1 MSIQKC
7 KPSYEAG
14 ASNIQRAPFTQLYNN
29 VIQNCTNMEAGW
41 VWAYLQS
48 QCDGWKLN
56 PHQLMKHFRVCKDK
70 MYKIL
75 TYMISAN
82 LLVRHVQ
89 TTAKGTH
96 ISTTYTVLDGTE
108 YVDPAR
114 VVEKSAQQNAPLPE
128 KQDPVLQDPV
138 KQDIRKERGLE
149 KKDNINKITPIDR
162 ATDVAPARDDMT
174 FDEFWKIY
182 PIKKNKVRAKKI
194 WDREKFRLIVTLI
207 CSDVLKRTRSEPQ
220 WQDKQY
226 IPHPSTYLG
235 NKLWEDEFIEP
246 STPRKSSGKS
256 SSFDAYQA
264 ELKQQQKG
272 HVYEHGAISQ

>member
-1 MSIQKC
+1 MSVKKYVIKKNQGNFTSF
-7 KPSYEAG
+7 PNSVLQNINDYG
-14 ASNIQRAPFTQLYNN
+14 AVGLYTYLSSLPPGWEFYKKHLQEHGRVGRNQL
-29 VIQNCTNMEAGW
+29 ER
-41 VWAYLQS
+41 L
-48 QCDGWKLN
+48 L
-56 PHQLMKHFRVCKDK
+56 
-70 MYKIL
+70 KIL
-75 TYMISAN
+75 VQHN
-82 LLVRHVQ
+82 LVHCVQ
-89 TTAKGTH
+89 ARNEKGH
-96 ISTTYTVLDGTE
+96 FAHFEMEVNDGDSFV
-108 YVDPAR
+108 YVDSEPVADEC
-114 VVEKSAQQNAPLPE
+114 VQPLAENGLTVNGLPVNDDYKGYKEKE
-128 KQDPVLQDPV
+128 
-138 KQDIRKERGLE
+138 DINT
-149 KKDNINKITPIDR
+149 KDISKNYS

-272 HVYEHGAISQ
+272 HVYEHGAILQ

>member
-14 ASNIQRAPFTQLYNN
+14 ATNFQRAPFTQLYNN
-29 VIQNCTNMEAGW
+29 VVQNCTNMEAGW

-56 PHQLMKHFRVCKDK
+56 PHQLMKHFHICKDK

-75 TYMISAN
+75 TFMIDAH

-89 TTAKGTH
+89 KTAKGTH

-108 YVDPAR
+108 YADPAR
-114 VVEKSAQQNAPLPE
+114 VVEQSAQQNAPLPE

-149 KKDNINKITPIDR
+149 KKDNINNITPIDS
-162 ATDVAPARDDMT
+162 ATDVAHARNDMT

-194 WDREKFRLIVTLI
+194 WDKEKFRLIATPI

-226 IPHPSTYLG
+226 IPHPSTYLS

-246 STPRKSSGKS
+246 STPRKSSGNS

-272 HVYEHGAISQ
+272 HVYEHGAI